1 MGADL
6 YSSSGAGAVRSAVPL
21 HGLMATEKYMAP
33 YFARAM
39 RAAFPAVK
47 AEIDAYLDQAP
58 EACAYE

>member
-1 MGADL
+1 M
-6 YSSSGAGAVRSAVPL
+6 PL
-21 HGLMATEKYMAP
+21 HGLMATEEYMAP

-58 EACAYE
+58 ETCAYE